1 MKLKNKM
8 VKSDVKMTD
17 ILCLGKS
24 CPIQFVLGILGSKWS
39 VLILRELFSGNR
51 RTHELLEALP
61 GISSKTLTLRL
72 RELEKHGLLARRV
85 FPEVPPH
92 VEYSLTEK
100 GLEVEPLMMGLKK
113 LGEQWLGEKNC
124 SCSMDKRSS
133 R

>member
-1 MKLKNKM
+1 MKVKNKT
-8 VKSDVKMTD
+8 VKSNVKIAD
-17 ILCLGKS
+17 ISCLNNS

-39 VLILRELFSGNR
+39 VLILRELLSGDR

-85 FPEVPPH
+85 YPEVPPH

-100 GLEVEPLMMGLKK
+100 GLQVQPVMIALKQ
-113 LGEQWLGEKNC
+113 LGEKWLGEKNC
-124 SCSMDKRSS
+124 SCSMDK
-133 R
+133 

>member
-1 MKLKNKM
+1 
-8 VKSDVKMTD
+8 MTD
-17 ILCLGKS
+17 ILCLSNG

-39 VLILRELFSGNR
+39 VLILRELFAGDR

-85 FPEVPPH
+85 YPEVPPH

-100 GLEVEPLMMGLKK
+100 GLEVKPVMIALKH
-113 LGEQWLGEKNC
+113 LGEEWLGEKNC
-124 SCSMDKRSS
+124 SCAMDR
-133 R
+133 

>member
-1 MKLKNKM
+1 MKLKNQN
-8 VKSDVKMTD
+8 VQSDVKIAET
-17 ILCLGKS
+17 LCLNDN

-39 VLILRELFSGNR
+39 VLIVQQLLSGDR

-85 FPEVPPH
+85 YPEVPPH

-100 GLEVEPLMMGLKK
+100 GLEVQPVMIALQQ
-113 LGEQWLGEKNC
+113 LGEQWLGETNC
-124 SCSMDKRSS
+124 NYSMDK
-133 R
+133 

>member
-1 MKLKNKM
+1 MKVKNKN
-8 VKSDVKMTD
+8 VESDLKMAQL
-17 ILCLGKS
+17 LCLGDS

-39 VLILRELFSGNR
+39 VLILRELLSGDR

-72 RELEKHGLLARRV
+72 RQLEKHGLLARRV

-100 GLEVEPLMMGLKK
+100 GLEVQPVMMALKQ
-113 LGEQWLGEKNC
+113 LGQQWLGEKNC
-124 SCSMDKRSS
+124 YCSMDR
-133 R
+133 

>member
-1 MKLKNKM
+1 MKVKNKM
-8 VKSDVKMTD
+8 VKSDVKIAD
-17 ILCLGKS
+17 VLCLSNS
-24 CPIQFVLGILGSKWS
+24 CPIHFVLGILGSKWS
-39 VLILRELFSGNR
+39 VLILRELLSGDR

-100 GLEVEPLMMGLKK
+100 GLQVQPVMIALKK

-124 SCSMDKRSS
+124 NCSMDNR
-133 R
+133 